1 MKPDGTAAQ
10 GGDSTGPGGGDS
22 TAARGGDNQGSRGG
36 DAAGPQRE
44 RDRRGRRATTVAFFV
59 QGLCFAVVVT
69 RISVLQD
76 KFNLSNGQLTIVLL
90 TVPVIAGVGSVAS
103 GPLAARIGSATVLR
117 IAQALVCLTL
127 PAVGFASTLPELYV
141 AVGLFGLVLGAVDA
155 TMNMQGAV
163 AEKRYGYSII
173 TAFYG
178 FWSMAGILGGLWN
191 ALAGKLGLSL
201 GVAFSIAAACGLV
214 ASLISGGTLF
224 GKSEDVAP
232 VSEAAAKKAGIA
244 IPWRPIILI
253 GIAMGCMYIG
263 DAAVSNFS
271 SVYMNKVQHGSKALL
286 PLAYAAY
293 QTMMVAGRAIGD
305 HTVRRFGAAA
315 VVRAGAVVAAA
326 GLLCVVLAPS
336 PDLAIGAF
344 ALTGL
349 GFCVVPPQCFSAT
362 SKLDPTGSGIAISRV
377 NVFNYVGFVL
387 GAALAG
393 GIAGGVGGS
402 AGWRAAYA
410 APLVLTVVIVALAR
424 GFDPKP
430 TPGMAA
436 GTGTAEPSADTAPA

>member
-1 MKPDGTAAQ
+1 M
-10 GGDSTGPGGGDS
+10 SRERRMN
-22 TAARGGDNQGSRGG
+22 RGGKSPRAD
-36 DAAGPQRE
+36 
-44 RDRRGRRATTVAFFV
+44 RDRRGRIATAAAFFV

-69 RISVLQD
+69 RVSVLQD
-76 KFNLSNGQLTIVLL
+76 KFHLSNGQLTIVLL
-90 TVPVIAGVGSVAS
+90 IVPVIAGVGSVVS
-103 GPLAARIGSATVLR
+103 GPLAARLGSATVLR
-117 IAQALVCLTL
+117 VAQPLVCLML
-127 PAVGFASTLPELYV
+127 PAIGFASTLPELYV
-141 AVGLFGLVLGAVDA
+141 AIGLFGLFIGTVDA
-155 TMNMQGAV
+155 TMNMQGTIT
-163 AEKRYGYSII
+163 EKRYGYSVI
-173 TAFYG
+173 TSFYG

-191 ALAGKLGLSL
+191 AAAGKLGLSL
-201 GVAFSIAAACGLV
+201 GVAFTIAGVAGLAGSLACG
-214 ASLISGGTLF
+214 ATLF

-232 VSEAAAKKAGIA
+232 VSEAAARAAGIR
-244 IPWRPIILI
+244 IPWRPIIFL
-253 GIAMGCMYIG
+253 GIAMGCMYVG

-271 SVYMNKVQHGSKALL
+271 SVYMDKVQHGSKALL

-293 QTMMVAGRAIGD
+293 QAMMLAGRAIGD

-315 VVRAGAVVAAA
+315 VVRAGAVVAGL

-336 PDLAIGAF
+336 AYLAIGAF

-362 SKLDPTGSGIAISRV
+362 SKLDPTWSGIAISRV

-430 TPGMAA
+430 APGMAGGDGTAAEAGA
-436 GTGTAEPSADTAPA
+436 GTAPSV

>member
-1 MKPDGTAAQ
+1 MNRDGTSPH
-10 GGDSTGPGGGDS
+10 G
-22 TAARGGDNQGSRGG
+22 
-36 DAAGPQRE
+36 E
-44 RDRRGRRATTVAFFV
+44 RDRRGRRATAAAFFV

-69 RISVLQD
+69 RVSVLQD
-76 KFNLSNGQLTIVLL
+76 KFHLSNGQLTIVLL
-90 TVPVIAGVGSVAS
+90 IVPVIAGVGSVAA
-103 GPLAARIGSATVLR
+103 GPLAARLGSGPVLR
-117 IAQALVCLTL
+117 VAQPLVCLTL
-127 PAVGFASTLPELYV
+127 PAIGFASTLGELYPAV
-141 AVGLFGLVLGAVDA
+141 AAFGLVVGVVDA

-163 AEKRYGYSII
+163 TEKRYGYSII

-201 GVAFSIAAACGLV
+201 GVAFSIAAACGLA
-214 ASLISGGTLF
+214 ASLISGRALF

-271 SVYMNKVQHGSKALL
+271 SVYMDKVQHGSKTLL

-293 QTMMVAGRAIGD
+293 QAMMVAGRAIGD

-315 VVRAGAVVAAA
+315 VVRAGALVAAA
-326 GLLCVVLAPS
+326 GLLCVIVAPS
-336 PDLAIGAF
+336 PYLSIGAF

-393 GIAGGVGGS
+393 GIAGGVGGA

-410 APLVLTVVIVALAR
+410 PPLVLTAIIVILAR

-430 TPGMAA
+430 APDAA
-436 GTGTAEPSADTAPA
+436 GGAGTAADAEAGTAPA

>member
-1 MKPDGTAAQ
+1 MNRDG
-10 GGDSTGPGGGDS
+10 
-22 TAARGGDNQGSRGG
+22 
-36 DAAGPQRE
+36 AGPQGD
-44 RDRRGRRATTVAFFV
+44 RDRRGRAATAVAFFV
-59 QGLCFAVVVT
+59 QGLCFAIVVT
-69 RISVLQD
+69 RVSVLQD
-76 KFNLSNGQLTIVLL
+76 KFHLSNGQLTIVLL
-90 TVPVIAGVGSVAS
+90 IVPVIAGVGSVAS
-103 GPLAARIGSATVLR
+103 GPLAARLGSRAVLR
-117 IAQALVCLTL
+117 VSQVLVCLAL
-127 PAVGFASTLPELYV
+127 PAIGFASTLPELYV

-201 GVAFSIAAACGLV
+201 GVAFSIAAACGL
-214 ASLISGGTLF
+214 AAALISGRALF
-224 GKSEDVAP
+224 GRSEDVTP
-232 VSEAAAKKAGIA
+232 VSEAAAKKAGIT
-244 IPWRPIILI
+244 IPWRPIILL

-305 HTVRRFGAAA
+305 HTVRRFGAAT

-336 PDLAIGAF
+336 PYLAIGAF

-362 SKLDPTGSGIAISRV
+362 AKLDPSGSGIAISRV

-387 GAALAG
+387 GAALVG

-402 AGWRAAYA
+402 AGWRAAYT
-410 APLVLTVVIVALAR
+410 APLALTVVIVALAR

-430 TPGMAA
+430 TPG
-436 GTGTAEPSADTAPA
+436 PADTATEAEADPTPA

>member
-1 MKPDGTAAQ
+1 VTAQ
-10 GGDSTGPGGGDS
+10 RP
-22 TAARGGDNQGSRGG
+22 RG
-36 DAAGPQRE
+36 E
-44 RDRRGRRATTVAFFV
+44 RDRRGRVATAAAFFI

-69 RISVLQD
+69 RVSVLQD
-76 KFNLSNGQLTIVLL
+76 KFHLSNGQLTVVLL
-90 TVPVIAGVGSVAS
+90 IVPVIAGVGSVLS

-117 IAQALVCLTL
+117 VAQPLVCLTL
-127 PAVGFASTLPELYV
+127 PAIGFASTLAELYLAV
-141 AVGLFGLVLGAVDA
+141 AVFGLVVGMVDA

-163 AEKRYGYSII
+163 TEKRYGYSII

-191 ALAGKLGLSL
+191 AAAGKLGLSL
-201 GVAFSIAAACGLV
+201 GVAFSVAAAVGL
-214 ASLISGGTLF
+214 AGSLITGGALF

-232 VSEAAAKKAGIA
+232 VSEAAAKKAGIS
-244 IPWRPIILI
+244 IPWRPIILL

-263 DAAVSNFS
+263 DAAISNFS
-271 SVYMNKVQHGSKALL
+271 SVYMDKVQHGSKALL

-305 HTVRRFGAAA
+305 HTVRRFGAAP
-315 VVRAGAVVAAA
+315 VVRAGAVVAGV
-326 GLLCVVLAPS
+326 GLLGVVLAPS
-336 PDLAIGAF
+336 AYLAIGAF

-362 SKLDPTGSGIAISRV
+362 HRLDPTDSGIAISRV
-377 NVFNYVGFVL
+377 NVFNYVGFVV

-393 GIAGGVGGS
+393 GIAGGVGG
-402 AGWRAAYA
+402 ATGWRAAYA
-410 APLVLTVVIVALAR
+410 APLVLTAVIVALAR

-430 TPGMAA
+430 APGLDSGAVAA
-436 GTGTAEPSADTAPA
+436 ADSETDAAPA

>member
-1 MKPDGTAAQ
+1 
-10 GGDSTGPGGGDS
+10 
-22 TAARGGDNQGSRGG
+22 
-36 DAAGPQRE
+36 
-44 RDRRGRRATTVAFFV
+44 
-59 QGLCFAVVVT
+59 
-69 RISVLQD
+69 
-76 KFNLSNGQLTIVLL
+76 
-90 TVPVIAGVGSVAS
+90 VGSVAA
-103 GPLAARIGSATVLR
+103 GPLAARLGSATVLR
-117 IAQALVCLTL
+117 VAQPLVCLTL
-127 PAVGFASTLPELYV
+127 PAIGFASTLGELYPAV
-141 AVGLFGLVLGAVDA
+141 AAFGLVVGVVDA

-271 SVYMNKVQHGSKALL
+271 SVYMSKVQHGSKALL

-336 PDLAIGAF
+336 PYLAIGAF

-430 TPGMAA
+430 TPGMAG

>member
-1 MKPDGTAAQ
+1 MNRDGA
-10 GGDSTGPGGGDS
+10 GSPGRPGSFGRTGALG
-22 TAARGGDNQGSRGG
+22 
-36 DAAGPQRE
+36 AAGRRGE
-44 RDRRGRRATTVAFFV
+44 RDRRGRVATATAFFV

-69 RISVLQD
+69 RVSVLQD
-76 KFNLSNGQLTIVLL
+76 KFHLSNGQLTIVLL
-90 TVPVIAGVGSVAS
+90 IVPVIAGVGSVAA
-103 GPLAARIGSATVLR
+103 GPLAARLGSATVLR
-117 IAQALVCLTL
+117 VAQPLVCLTL
-127 PAVGFASTLPELYV
+127 PAIGFASTLGELYV
-141 AVGLFGLVLGAVDA
+141 AVALFGLAVGVVDA
-155 TMNMQGAV
+155 TMNMQGAIT
-163 AEKRYGYSII
+163 EKRYGYSII

-191 ALAGKLGLSL
+191 AAAGKLGISL
-201 GVAFSIAAACGLV
+201 GVAFSIAAAGGLA
-214 ASLISGGTLF
+214 ASLISGPALF

-232 VSEAAAKKAGIA
+232 VSEAAAKKAGIT
-244 IPWRPIILI
+244 IPWRPIIFI

-271 SVYMNKVQHGSKALL
+271 SVYMDKVQDGSKALL

-305 HTVRRFGAAA
+305 RAVRRFGAAV
-315 VVRAGAVVAAA
+315 VVRAGALVAAV
-326 GLLCVVLAPS
+326 GLLGVVLAPS
-336 PDLAIGAF
+336 AYLAIGAF

-362 SKLDPTGSGIAISRV
+362 SKLDPTGTGIAISRV

-393 GIAGGVGGS
+393 GIAGGVGGA
-402 AGWRAAYA
+402 AGWRAAYIP
-410 APLVLTVVIVALAR
+410 PLVLTAVIIVLAR

-430 TPGMAA
+430 APREAGDA
-436 GTGTAEPSADTAPA
+436 GTAAEAEADTAPT

>member
-1 MKPDGTAAQ
+1 MNRDGTSPH
-10 GGDSTGPGGGDS
+10 G
-22 TAARGGDNQGSRGG
+22 
-36 DAAGPQRE
+36 E
-44 RDRRGRRATTVAFFV
+44 RDRRGRRATAAAFFI

-69 RISVLQD
+69 RVSVLQD
-76 KFNLSNGQLTIVLL
+76 KFHLSNGQLTIVLL
-90 TVPVIAGVGSVAS
+90 IVPVIAGVGSVAA
-103 GPLAARIGSATVLR
+103 GPLAARLGSATVLR
-117 IAQALVCLTL
+117 VAQPLVCLTL
-127 PAVGFASTLPELYV
+127 PAIGFASTLGELYPAV
-141 AVGLFGLVLGAVDA
+141 AAFGLVVGVVDA

-163 AEKRYGYSII
+163 TEKRYGYSII

-201 GVAFSIAAACGLV
+201 GVAFSIAGACGLA
-214 ASLISGGTLF
+214 ASLISGRALF

-232 VSEAAAKKAGIA
+232 ISEGAAKKAGIA

-271 SVYMNKVQHGSKALL
+271 SVYMDKVQHGSKTLL

-315 VVRAGAVVAAA
+315 VVRVGALVAAV
-326 GLLCVVLAPS
+326 GLLCVVVAPS
-336 PDLAIGAF
+336 PYLAIGAF

-362 SKLDPTGSGIAISRV
+362 SKLDPSRSGIAISRV

-393 GIAGGVGGS
+393 GIAGGVGGA

-410 APLVLTVVIVALAR
+410 PPLVLTAIIVVLAR

-430 TPGMAA
+430 APDAA
-436 GTGTAEPSADTAPA
+436 GGADTAADAEAGTAPA

>member
-1 MKPDGTAAQ
+1 MNRDGTSPR
-10 GGDSTGPGGGDS
+10 D
-22 TAARGGDNQGSRGG
+22 
-36 DAAGPQRE
+36 E
-44 RDRRGRRATTVAFFV
+44 RDRRGRRATAAAFFI

-69 RISVLQD
+69 RVSVLQD
-76 KFNLSNGQLTIVLL
+76 KFHLSNGQLTIVLL
-90 TVPVIAGVGSVAS
+90 IVPVIAGVGSVAA
-103 GPLAARIGSATVLR
+103 GPLAARLGSATVLR
-117 IAQALVCLTL
+117 AAQPLVCLTL
-127 PAVGFASTLPELYV
+127 PAIGFASTLGELYPAV
-141 AVGLFGLVLGAVDA
+141 AAFGLVVGVVDA

-163 AEKRYGYSII
+163 TEKRYGYSII

-201 GVAFSIAAACGLV
+201 GVAFSIAGACGLA
-214 ASLISGGTLF
+214 ASLISGRALF

-271 SVYMNKVQHGSKALL
+271 SVYMDKVQHGSKTLL

-293 QTMMVAGRAIGD
+293 QAMMVAGRAIGD

-315 VVRAGAVVAAA
+315 VVRAGALVAAA
-326 GLLCVVLAPS
+326 GLLCVIVAPS
-336 PDLAIGAF
+336 PYLAIGAF

-362 SKLDPTGSGIAISRV
+362 SKLDPSGSGIAISRV

-393 GIAGGVGGS
+393 GIAGGVGGA

-410 APLVLTVVIVALAR
+410 PPLVLTAIIVILAR

-430 TPGMAA
+430 APDAA
-436 GTGTAEPSADTAPA
+436 GAAADAEAGTAPA

>member
-1 MKPDGTAAQ
+1 MNRDGTSPH
-10 GGDSTGPGGGDS
+10 G
-22 TAARGGDNQGSRGG
+22 
-36 DAAGPQRE
+36 E
-44 RDRRGRRATTVAFFV
+44 RDRRGRRATAAAFFV

-69 RISVLQD
+69 RVSVLQD
-76 KFNLSNGQLTIVLL
+76 KFHLSNGQLTIMLL
-90 TVPVIAGVGSVAS
+90 IVPVIAGVGSVAA
-103 GPLAARIGSATVLR
+103 GPLAARLGSGPVLR
-117 IAQALVCLTL
+117 VAQPLVCLTL
-127 PAVGFASTLPELYV
+127 PAIGFASTLGELYPAV
-141 AVGLFGLVLGAVDA
+141 AAFGLVVGVVDA

-163 AEKRYGYSII
+163 TEKRYGYSII

-201 GVAFSIAAACGLV
+201 GVAFSIAAACGLA
-214 ASLISGGTLF
+214 ASLISGRALF

-232 VSEAAAKKAGIA
+232 ISEGAAKKAGIT

-271 SVYMNKVQHGSKALL
+271 SVYMNKVQHGSKTLL

-305 HTVRRFGAAA
+305 HTVRL
-315 VVRAGAVVAAA
+315 VAAA
-326 GLLCVVLAPS
+326 GLLCVIVAPS
-336 PDLAIGAF
+336 PYLAIGAF

-362 SKLDPTGSGIAISRV
+362 SKLDPTGSGVAISRV
-377 NVFNYVGFVL
+377 NVFTDVGFVL

-393 GIAGGVGGS
+393 GIAGGVGGA

-410 APLVLTVVIVALAR
+410 PPLVLTAIIVILAR

-430 TPGMAA
+430 APDAA
-436 GTGTAEPSADTAPA
+436 GGAGTAADAEAGTAPA

>member
-1 MKPDGTAAQ
+1 MNRDGTSPH
-10 GGDSTGPGGGDS
+10 G
-22 TAARGGDNQGSRGG
+22 
-36 DAAGPQRE
+36 E
-44 RDRRGRRATTVAFFV
+44 RDRRGRRATAAAFFI
-59 QGLCFAVVVT
+59 QGFCFAVVVT
-69 RISVLQD
+69 RVSVLQD
-76 KFNLSNGQLTIVLL
+76 KFHLSNGQLTIVLL
-90 TVPVIAGVGSVAS
+90 IVPVIAGVGSVAA
-103 GPLAARIGSATVLR
+103 GPLAARLGSGPVLR
-117 IAQALVCLTL
+117 VAQPLVCLTL
-127 PAVGFASTLPELYV
+127 PAIGFASTLGELYPAV
-141 AVGLFGLVLGAVDA
+141 ALFGLFVGVVDA

-163 AEKRYGYSII
+163 TEKRYGYSII

-191 ALAGKLGLSL
+191 AAAGKLGLSL
-201 GVAFSIAAACGLV
+201 GVAFSIAGACGLA
-214 ASLISGGTLF
+214 ASLISGRALF

-271 SVYMNKVQHGSKALL
+271 SVYMNKVQHGSKALP

-315 VVRAGAVVAAA
+315 VVRAGAVAAA
-326 GLLCVVLAPS
+326 VGLLCVVLAPS
-336 PDLAIGAF
+336 PYLAIGAF

-362 SKLDPTGSGIAISRV
+362 SKLDPSGSGIAISRV

-430 TPGMAA
+430 APAVAEGA
-436 GTGTAEPSADTAPA
+436 GTSADAGAGTAPA

>member
-1 MKPDGTAAQ
+1 MNRDGTSPR
-10 GGDSTGPGGGDS
+10 D
-22 TAARGGDNQGSRGG
+22 
-36 DAAGPQRE
+36 E
-44 RDRRGRRATTVAFFV
+44 RDRRGRRATVAAFFI

-69 RISVLQD
+69 RASVLQD
-76 KFNLSNGQLTIVLL
+76 KFHLSNGQLTIVLL
-90 TVPVIAGVGSVAS
+90 IVPVIAGVGSVVA
-103 GPLAARIGSATVLR
+103 GPLAARLGSGPVLR
-117 IAQALVCLTL
+117 VAQPLVCLTL
-127 PAVGFASTLPELYV
+127 PAIGFASTLGELYPAV
-141 AVGLFGLVLGAVDA
+141 ALFGLFVRVVDA

-163 AEKRYGYSII
+163 TEKRYGYSII

-178 FWSMAGILGGLWN
+178 FWSAAGILGGLWN
-191 ALAGKLGLSL
+191 AAAGKLGLSL
-201 GVAFSIAAACGLV
+201 GVAFSIAGACGLA
-214 ASLISGGTLF
+214 ASLISGRALF

-271 SVYMNKVQHGSKALL
+271 SVYMNKVQHGSKTLL

-305 HTVRRFGAAA
+305 HTVRR
-315 VVRAGAVVAAA
+315 
-326 GLLCVVLAPS
+326 
-336 PDLAIGAF
+336 
-344 ALTGL
+344 
-349 GFCVVPPQCFSAT
+349 FCVVPPQCFSAT

-393 GIAGGVGGS
+393 GIAGGVGGA

-410 APLVLTVVIVALAR
+410 PPLMLTVVIVILAR

-430 TPGMAA
+430 APDAA
-436 GTGTAEPSADTAPA
+436 GGAGTAEIGRAHV

>member
-1 MKPDGTAAQ
+1 MNRDGTSPR
-10 GGDSTGPGGGDS
+10 D
-22 TAARGGDNQGSRGG
+22 
-36 DAAGPQRE
+36 E
-44 RDRRGRRATTVAFFV
+44 RDRRGRRATAAAFFI

-69 RISVLQD
+69 RVSVLQD
-76 KFNLSNGQLTIVLL
+76 KFHLSNGQLTIVLL
-90 TVPVIAGVGSVAS
+90 IVPVIAGVGSVAA
-103 GPLAARIGSATVLR
+103 GPLAARLGSATVLR
-117 IAQALVCLTL
+117 VAQPLVCLTL
-127 PAVGFASTLPELYV
+127 PAIGFASTLGELYPAV
-141 AVGLFGLVLGAVDA
+141 AAFGLVVGVVDA

-163 AEKRYGYSII
+163 TEKRYGYSII

-201 GVAFSIAAACGLV
+201 GVAFSIAGACGLA
-214 ASLISGGTLF
+214 ASLITGRALF

-271 SVYMNKVQHGSKALL
+271 SVYMDKVQHGSKTLL

-293 QTMMVAGRAIGD
+293 QAMMVAGRAIGD

-315 VVRAGAVVAAA
+315 VVRAGALVAAA
-326 GLLCVVLAPS
+326 GLLCVIVAPS
-336 PDLAIGAF
+336 PYLAIGAF

-362 SKLDPTGSGIAISRV
+362 SKLDPSGSGIAISRV

-393 GIAGGVGGS
+393 GIAGGVGGA

-410 APLVLTVVIVALAR
+410 PPLVLTAIIVILAR

-430 TPGMAA
+430 APDAA
-436 GTGTAEPSADTAPA
+436 GAAADAEAGTAPA

>member
-1 MKPDGTAAQ
+1 MNRDGTSPH
-10 GGDSTGPGGGDS
+10 G
-22 TAARGGDNQGSRGG
+22 
-36 DAAGPQRE
+36 E
-44 RDRRGRRATTVAFFV
+44 RDRRGRRATAAAFFV

-69 RISVLQD
+69 RVSVLQD
-76 KFNLSNGQLTIVLL
+76 KFHLSNGQLTIVLL
-90 TVPVIAGVGSVAS
+90 IVPVIAGVGSVAA
-103 GPLAARIGSATVLR
+103 GPLAARLGSATVLR
-117 IAQALVCLTL
+117 VAQPLVCLTL
-127 PAVGFASTLPELYV
+127 PAIGFASTLGELYPAV
-141 AVGLFGLVLGAVDA
+141 AAFGLVVGVVDA

-163 AEKRYGYSII
+163 TEKRYGYSII

-201 GVAFSIAAACGLV
+201 GVAFSIAAACGLA
-214 ASLISGGTLF
+214 ASLISGRALF

-271 SVYMNKVQHGSKALL
+271 SVYMDKVQHGSKTLL
-286 PLAYAAY
+286 PLAFAAY
-293 QTMMVAGRAIGD
+293 QAMMVAGRAIGD

-315 VVRAGAVVAAA
+315 VVRAGALVAAA
-326 GLLCVVLAPS
+326 GLLCVIVAPS
-336 PDLAIGAF
+336 PYLSIGAF

-393 GIAGGVGGS
+393 GIAGGVGGA

-410 APLVLTVVIVALAR
+410 PPLVLTAIIVILAR

-430 TPGMAA
+430 APDAA
-436 GTGTAEPSADTAPA
+436 GGAGTAADAEAGTAPA